1 MLYLSDRARE
11 RKGGK
16 HNFHKYLNNKEKHHT
31 SQEETTE
38 KAENM
43 MACKRSVSDINRFIY
58 ASSVQ
63 QPNADLL
70 GSDSEYSAI

>member
-1 MLYLSDRARE
+1 MTGLGKE
-11 RKGGK
+11 RGE
-16 HNFHKYLNNKEKHHT
+16 NTT
-31 SQEETTE
+31 SINTLTTKRSIIQVRKRQQTEE
-38 KAENM
+38 AENM
-43 MACKRSVSDINRFIY
+43 TVSERSISDINRFIY